1 MSNNSPAFQFYPKEY
16 LASEKVAMMDLA
28 YEGPYLRA
36 LCYCWLNG
44 SIPSDPKQ
52 LARLIG
58 KNCSEDGA
66 RVVQEC
72 FILDSENPSRMVHS
86 TLERERAKQGAWSEK
101 SANGGK
107 KSAKIRKEKAELKG
121 GSNLVEPKVNIA
133 FASPSPSPI
142 KIKHKSMAIE
152 YKKEVLAVYEFY
164 KVNIK
169 ASTRKADSLRWISI
183 RGALSGYE
191 RLVMCV
197 AGYLISINKKQ
208 TTDEFKKECANFFGE
223 DCAYE
228 AFMPDDNFYK
238 ANIER
243 VKKILGGE
251 DGQA

>member
-1 MSNNSPAFQFYPKEY
+1 MSSPAFQFYPKEY

-28 YEGPYLRA
+28 CEGPYLRA
-36 LCYCWLNG
+36 MCHCWLNG
-44 SIPSDPKQ
+44 SIPADPKQ

-58 KNCSEDGA
+58 KDCSEDMA
-66 RVVQEC
+66 RVVQGC
-72 FILDSENPSRMVHS
+72 FNQHPTDPLRLTHLRLDSERD
-86 TLERERAKQGAWSEK
+86 KQRVWSDK
-101 SANGGK
+101 SSYGGK
-107 KSAKIRKEKAELKG
+107 KSAEIRKKMAELKG
-121 GSNLVEPKVNIA
+121 GSRVVQPKVNIA
-133 FASPSPSPI
+133 FPFPSPSPI
-142 KIKHKSMAIE
+142 KTKHKTMAIE
-152 YKKEVLAVYEFY
+152 YKKEVMAVYEFY

-191 RLVMCV
+191 RLIMCV

-223 DCAYE
+223 DAAYE

-238 ANIER
+238 ANIEK
-243 VKKILGGE
+243 VNKILGGE